1 MNILVTGHTGL
12 VGTSLVKKL
21 QGEYNIVT
29 SNRDDGQRID
39 VLEKTQL
46 ENLGDLDVII
56 HLASKTSILDSISN
70 PYDTYH
76 INIVG
81 TLNILDCAKKN
92 NIKNI
97 INVSTYLYGS
107 PKYIPI
113 DENHPLDPHSPYNK
127 SKLISEKLCKYY
139 SEDYNLNIVTLRPF
153 YIYGPYHNASFLSSV
168 IRKGLNNEKVTL
180 SNKNTRRDFL
190 FVDDFVSLV
199 QRILLRF
206 PEGYNVYN
214 VGYGKSY
221 SLEEVLFNIEGIIN
235 KKITMEYDYSLR
247 PNDIGHMTADI
258 SKVMKQFEWRP
269 TIDIHEGLRLTI
281 DRYPEIIRNDKL

>member
-113 DENHPLDPHSPYNK
+113 DENHPLDRSPFA
-127 SKLISEKLCKYY
+127 L
-139 SEDYNLNIVTLRPF
+139 
-153 YIYGPYHNASFLSSV
+153 
-168 IRKGLNNEKVTL
+168 
-180 SNKNTRRDFL
+180 
-190 FVDDFVSLV
+190 
-199 QRILLRF
+199 Q
-206 PEGYNVYN
+206 
-214 VGYGKSY
+214 
-221 SLEEVLFNIEGIIN
+221 
-235 KKITMEYDYSLR
+235 
-247 PNDIGHMTADI
+247 
-258 SKVMKQFEWRP
+258 
-269 TIDIHEGLRLTI
+269 
-281 DRYPEIIRNDKL
+281 